1 MIVLSV
7 SPGRT
12 VMTMGDEDAKYLRPD
27 EVARLLHVSP
37 KTVNRWA
44 DRGWLWC
51 SVTLGGHR
59 RYRRADV
66 EALAE
71 RMRGNSPE
79 R

>member
-1 MIVLSV
+1 MIVFVLSTR
-7 SPGRT
+7 GT
-12 VMTMGDEDAKYLRPD
+12 VMTMGDEGAEYLLPQ
-27 EVARLLHVSP
+27 EVAHLLRVSP

-44 DRGWLWC
+44 DRGWLAC

-59 RYRRADV
+59 RYRRTDV

-71 RMRGNSPE
+71 RMGPRARE